1 MISIE
6 LMQNKTRILP
16 PSRATCGFLYE
27 GVFVWPQHSITFF
40 CIRRYIMSNVK
51 DLLKKIKLDNSIDRE
66 INDAIGSFSDDAI
79 DKVCVDVTTTYA
91 LDTIVP
97 GKVVNITDKDIVVNI
112 GYKSEGMIPLAEFD
126 NLENINIG
134 DEMDVLLESFEDS
147 DGIVQLSKRK
157 ADRIRG
163 WENLV
168 KTRKEGDIVEGNVIK
183 KIKGGLLVDI
193 GIPVFLPASQVDV
206 RRLIDIADYIDQK
219 VECKIIKIDHERKN
233 IVVSRRKLLEE
244 EREKKKT
251 MLIDKI
257 EVGSLVTGVVKN
269 ITDFGAFVDLGAM
282 DGLLHITDITWGR
295 VSHPSEILQLNQ
307 EIECVVLDFDKER
320 ERISLGLKQKTKN
333 PWIDAEIKYPA
344 GTKTSGTIVN
354 IVAYGAFVKLDSGI
368 EGLVHIS
375 ELSWT
380 KKINHPSEILEL
392 GQQVPVI
399 ILDVKAEKQ
408 QISLGIKQLDDDP
421 WANIED
427 KYAPGT
433 KLKGTVRN
441 LTNYGAFIQLED
453 GIDGLLHVSD
463 ISWTKK
469 VTHPNMV
476 LKKGDEVNVVVLL
489 IEKEKKRIA
498 LGMKQLEEDP
508 WETTILERFV
518 VGETSEGSITK
529 ITNFGVFVE
538 LEDNIEGLMHV
549 SEIATEAVANPEE
562 VLEVGQKVKVSILN
576 VDQKNRKIGLSIK
589 ALEGTADEYDL
600 SSAKARIVAKGGS
613 KKPSE
618 ATEADSE

>member
-1 MISIE
+1 
-6 LMQNKTRILP
+6 
-16 PSRATCGFLYE
+16 
-27 GVFVWPQHSITFF
+27 
-40 CIRRYIMSNVK
+40 MSTK
-51 DLLKKIKLDNSIDRE
+51 DLLKRIKFDNDVERE
-66 INDAIGSFSDDAI
+66 IADTLGDFTDENI
-79 DKVCVDVTTTYA
+79 DEICINVSKTYSI
-91 LDTIVP
+91 DTIVT
-97 GKVVNITDKDIVVNI
+97 GKVVNITDKDAIINI
-112 GYKSEGMIPLAEFD
+112 GYKSEGIISLTEFD
-126 NLENINIG
+126 EVTEINIG
-134 DEMDVLLESFEDS
+134 DEIEVLLEAFEDN

-168 KTRKEGDIVEGNVIK
+168 KSRNEGDVVSGKVIK

-206 RRLIDIADYIDQK
+206 RRLVDIADFIDQTI
-219 VECKIIKIDHERKN
+219 ECKIIKIDHERKN

-244 EREKKKT
+244 EREAQKKE
-251 MLIDKI
+251 LIGNI
-257 EVGSLVTGVVKN
+257 EVGSLVMGIVKN

-295 VSHPSEILQLNQ
+295 VSHPSEILKLNQ

-333 PWIDAEIKYPA
+333 PWINAEEKYPP
-344 GTKTSGTIVN
+344 GKQTVGTIVN
-354 IVAYGAFVKLDSGI
+354 IVPYGAFVKLDSGI

-375 ELSWT
+375 EMSWT

-392 GQQVPVI
+392 NQEVNVI
-399 ILDVKAEKQ
+399 ILDVKADKQ

-421 WANIED
+421 WANIEER
-427 KYAPGT
+427 YAPQT
-433 KLKGTVRN
+433 TLKGTVRN
-441 LTNYGAFIQLED
+441 LTTYGAFIQLEE

-469 VTHPNMV
+469 ITHPNMV
-476 LKKGDEVNVVVLL
+476 LKKGDEVDVIVLL

-508 WETTILERFV
+508 WEHEIVDKFQV
-518 VGETSEGSITK
+518 NSIIEGVITK
-529 ITNFGVFVE
+529 ITNFGVFIE
-538 LEDNIEGLMHV
+538 LQDSIEGLMHI
-549 SEIATEAVANPEE
+549 SELASEPIASSEE

-576 VDQKNRKIGLSIK
+576 VDQKNRKIGLSMK
-589 ALEGTADEYDL
+589 ALEGTPDENDIQAFRAAIKEKNGE
-600 SSAKARIVAKGGS
+600 SSSSESEETTSTEVKASEENVSEESSPS
-613 KKPSE
+613 KEES
-618 ATEADSE
+618 TDDSPAE

>member
-1 MISIE
+1 
-6 LMQNKTRILP
+6 
-16 PSRATCGFLYE
+16 
-27 GVFVWPQHSITFF
+27 
-40 CIRRYIMSNVK
+40 MSTK
-51 DLLKKIKLDNSIDRE
+51 DLLRKIKFDNIIDRE
-66 INDAIGSFSDDAI
+66 ITDTLVDFPEAKI
-79 DKVCVDVTTTYA
+79 DEVCLGVTKNYA
-91 LDTIVP
+91 LDSIIK
-97 GKVVNITDKDIVVNI
+97 GKVVNITDKDIIVNI
-112 GYKSEGMIPLAEFD
+112 GYKSEGMIPMTEFD
-126 NLENINIG
+126 GLEGINIG
-134 DEMDVLLESFEDS
+134 DEIEVLLEAFEGDS

-168 KTRKEGDIVEGNVIK
+168 QTHNEGDVVKGLVIK

-206 RRLIDIADYIDQK
+206 RRLVDIADYIEQT

-244 EREKKKT
+244 DRETKKQE
-251 MLIDKI
+251 LIGNI

-295 VSHPSEILQLNQ
+295 VSHPSEVLKLNQ
-307 EIECVVLDFDKER
+307 EIQCVVLDFDKER

-333 PWIDAEIKYPA
+333 PWIDAAGKYPPNM
-344 GTKTSGTIVN
+344 KTTGTIVN
-354 IVAYGAFVKLDSGI
+354 IVPYGAFVKLDSGI

-375 ELSWT
+375 EMSWT
-380 KKINHPSEILEL
+380 KKINHPSEVLEL
-392 GQQVPVI
+392 GQQVNVV
-399 ILDVKAEKQ
+399 ILDVKADKQ

-421 WANIED
+421 WANIEG

-433 KLKGTVRN
+433 KLKGVVRN
-441 LTNYGAFIQLED
+441 LTNYGAFIQLEE

-469 VTHPNMV
+469 ITHPNMF

-498 LGMKQLEEDP
+498 LGMKQLEVDP
-508 WETTILERFV
+508 WENSILEQFK
-518 VGETSEGSITK
+518 VGEVVEGAITK
-529 ITNFGVFVE
+529 ITNFGVFIE
-538 LEDNIEGLMHV
+538 LHDNIEGLMHV
-549 SEIATEAVANPEE
+549 SEISTDAISNPEE

-589 ALEGTADEYDL
+589 ALEGTSNSYDIQG
-600 SSAKARIVAKGGS
+600 AKTRIKS
-613 KKPSE
+613 KKGE
-618 ATEADSE
+618 AQASAPAAETKPQ

>member
-1 MISIE
+1 
-6 LMQNKTRILP
+6 
-16 PSRATCGFLYE
+16 
-27 GVFVWPQHSITFF
+27 
-40 CIRRYIMSNVK
+40 MSTK
-51 DLLKKIKLDNSIDRE
+51 DLLRKIKFDNGIDRE
-66 INDAIGSFSDDAI
+66 ITDTLVDFPVAKI
-79 DKVCVDVTTTYA
+79 DEVCLGVTKTYA
-91 LDTIVP
+91 LDSIIK
-97 GKVVNITDKDIVVNI
+97 GKVVNITDKDIIVNI
-112 GYKSEGMIPLAEFD
+112 GYKSEGMIPMAEFD
-126 NLENINIG
+126 GLEKGINIG
-134 DEMDVLLESFEDS
+134 DEIEVLLEAFEGDS

-168 KTRKEGDIVEGNVIK
+168 QTHNEGDVVKGLVIK

-206 RRLIDIADYIDQK
+206 RRLVDIADYIEQT

-244 EREKKKT
+244 DRETKKQE
-251 MLIDKI
+251 LIGNI

-295 VSHPSEILQLNQ
+295 VSHPSEVLKLNQ
-307 EIECVVLDFDKER
+307 EIQCVVLDFDKER

-333 PWIDAEIKYPA
+333 PWIDAAGKYPP
-344 GTKTSGTIVN
+344 GMKTTGTIVN
-354 IVAYGAFVKLDSGI
+354 IVPYGAFVKLDSGI

-375 ELSWT
+375 EMSWT
-380 KKINHPSEILEL
+380 KKINHPSEVLEL
-392 GQQVPVI
+392 GQQVNVV
-399 ILDVKAEKQ
+399 ILDVKADKQ

-421 WANIED
+421 WANIEG

-433 KLKGTVRN
+433 KLKGVVRN
-441 LTNYGAFIQLED
+441 LTNYGAFIQLEE

-469 VTHPNMV
+469 ITHPNMF

-508 WETTILERFV
+508 WENAILEQFK
-518 VGETSEGSITK
+518 VGEVAEGAITK
-529 ITNFGVFVE
+529 ITNFGVFIE
-538 LEDNIEGLMHV
+538 LHDNIEGLMHV
-549 SEIATEAVANPEE
+549 SEISTEPISNPEE

-589 ALEGTADEYDL
+589 ALEGTANAYDIQA
-600 SSAKARIVAKGGS
+600 AKARIKAKKGDAPEA
-613 KKPSE
+613 KKAE
-618 ATEADSE
+618 

>member
-1 MISIE
+1 
-6 LMQNKTRILP
+6 
-16 PSRATCGFLYE
+16 
-27 GVFVWPQHSITFF
+27 
-40 CIRRYIMSNVK
+40 MSTK
-51 DLLKKIKLDNSIDRE
+51 DLLKKIKFDNVIDRE
-66 INDAIGSFSDDAI
+66 INDTLVNFPTEKI
-79 DKVCVDVTTTYA
+79 DEVCLGVTKTYA
-91 LDTIVP
+91 LDSIIK
-97 GKVVNITDKDIVVNI
+97 GKVVNITDKDIIVNI
-112 GYKSEGMIPLAEFD
+112 GYKSEGMIPMTEFD
-126 NLENINIG
+126 GLDGINIG
-134 DEMDVLLESFEDS
+134 DEIEVLLEAFEGDS

-168 KTRKEGDIVEGNVIK
+168 QTHNEGDVVKGLVIK

-206 RRLIDIADYIDQK
+206 RRLVDIAEYIDQT

-244 EREKKKT
+244 DRETKKQA
-251 MLIDKI
+251 LIGNI

-295 VSHPSEILQLNQ
+295 VSHPSEVLKLNQ
-307 EIECVVLDFDKER
+307 EIQCVVLDFDKER

-333 PWIDAEIKYPA
+333 PWIDAAGKYPPSM
-344 GTKTSGTIVN
+344 KTTGTIVN
-354 IVAYGAFVKLDSGI
+354 IVPYGAFVKLDSGI

-375 ELSWT
+375 EMSWT
-380 KKINHPSEILEL
+380 KKINHPSEVLEL
-392 GQQVPVI
+392 GQQVNVV
-399 ILDVKAEKQ
+399 ILDVKADKQ

-421 WANIED
+421 WANIEG

-433 KLKGTVRN
+433 KLKGVVRN
-441 LTNYGAFIQLED
+441 LTNYGAFIQLEE

-469 VTHPNMV
+469 ITHPNMF

-508 WETTILERFV
+508 WENSILEQFK
-518 VGETSEGSITK
+518 VGEIAEGAITK
-529 ITNFGVFVE
+529 ITNFGVFIE
-538 LEDNIEGLMHV
+538 LHDNIEGLMHV
-549 SEIATEAVANPEE
+549 SEIATEAVTNPEE
-562 VLEVGQKVKVSILN
+562 VLEVGQKIKVSILN

-589 ALEGTADEYDL
+589 ALEGSANSYDIQ
-600 SSAKARIVAKGGS
+600 SAKTRIKAKKVDAPAAAPEA
-613 KKPSE
+613 KKE
-618 ATEADSE
+618 E